1 MKKIFRTLTYL
12 ERIEITT
19 CIFLLAVM
27 SLVVIVQVFSRYVL
41 HYSFV
46 WAEEL
51 VRYLMIWMV
60 MIGAALVQATN
71 DHIRIDFV
79 PMLAGPR
86 GRRALETVFR
96 LFTLV
101 LLVVLIWKGVKIAY
115 FNRAF
120 ETSGLRITMFWPTM
134 ALPIG
139 ALLMGIYTAHALV
152 QDMIRLLFWPTDK
165 LVEEDTRLRMQKYEG
180 NPPTGDQDLN
190 QRR

>member
-1 MKKIFRTLTYL
+1 MKQIFRTLTYL

>member
-190 QRR
+190 QRS